1 MKPNNELLKNS
12 SYILQSLVC
21 FTWQPLAFIQIP
33 KEINWKE
40 FITEGTPM
48 WEWQMVVSKLFE
60 EQPIWPK
67 YSLIERLL
75 DKNLKFTYQ
84 TLKRFLPLILI
95 ILCWVARG
103 CFIWIFSGK

>member
-95 ILCWVARG
+95 ILCWVAQG